1 LQLLHDNDPNCILLM
16 TGKMIKSSKN
26 NGKDNKL

>member
-1 LQLLHDNDPNCILLM
+1 LHDNGPNCILLT
-16 TGKMIKSSKN
+16 TGKMIRSSKN